1 MILILGGTSDSL
13 SICDKINELK
23 NQPYILSVTTD
34 YGRKLAQQHAEN
46 VILGKLGKEDMLK
59 FIKDN
64 NIVKIIDASHPY
76 AVEVSKTAIT
86 CAKLLNIDYIRFE
99 RKSLIEE
106 IDYDNKFIV
115 DTIEEACEIAN
126 KIGTNIFI
134 GTGSKNLNRFI
145 EEISDKNLV
154 VRVLPTSEVILSCEK
169 LGLSADNII
178 AMKGPF
184 SQHINEETYKHYNID
199 LVITKESGIAGGFLE
214 KVNACKTFNIPVT

>member
-64 NIVKIIDASHPY
+64 NIVKIIDATHPY

-154 VRVLPTSEVILSCEK
+154 VRVLPTSEVILSCE
-169 LGLSADNII
+169 N
-178 AMKGPF
+178 
-184 SQHINEETYKHYNID
+184 
-199 LVITKESGIAGGFLE
+199 
-214 KVNACKTFNIPVT
+214 

>member
-34 YGRKLAQQHAEN
+34 YGRELAQQHAEN

-64 NIVKIIDASHPY
+64 NIVKIIDATHPY

-99 RKSLIEE
+99 RKSLIE
-106 IDYDNKFIV
+106 
-115 DTIEEACEIAN
+115 
-126 KIGTNIFI
+126 
-134 GTGSKNLNRFI
+134 
-145 EEISDKNLV
+145 
-154 VRVLPTSEVILSCEK
+154 
-169 LGLSADNII
+169 
-178 AMKGPF
+178 
-184 SQHINEETYKHYNID
+184 
-199 LVITKESGIAGGFLE
+199 
-214 KVNACKTFNIPVT
+214 